1 MRNSKLSNIRFKG
14 TGIITALV
22 IMVLMFTSDVNA
34 YKFDFVTVTDIVNKV
49 KKKFGE
55 IDSYEANF
63 VIVSEKMG
71 KKTQNNGDIKYKA
84 TDKLL
89 MNFYNPPGQKIVA
102 NGKMMWI
109 YIPALNVVA
118 EQDLKSDTS
127 IFSSG
132 TKMGLKR
139 LFSKYHYKF
148 DSKTQPEPQKDGTK
162 MYTLLLNQK
171 ESRSGFRTLKLW
183 ISEDFFITKA
193 MGTTSSG
200 KKVEIS
206 FSQIRTNVDLS
217 NGLFKF
223 SIPSMARVIKNP
235 LISEE

>member
-1 MRNSKLSNIRFKG
+1 MSIFFILCYSE
-14 TGIITALV
+14 
-22 IMVLMFTSDVNA
+22 SHA
-34 YKFDFVTVTDIVNKV
+34 YKFDFVTVTDVVNKI

-55 IDSYEANF
+55 LDTYDANF
-63 VIVSEKMG
+63 SLITEKMG
-71 KKTQNNGDIKYKA
+71 KKNSNSGNVKYKA

-89 MNFYNPPGQKIVA
+89 MTFYNPPGQKIVS

-109 YIPALNVVA
+109 YIPTLNVVA

-127 IFSSG
+127 LFSSG

-171 ESRSGFRTLKLW
+171 ESRSGYRSIKLW
-183 ISEDFFITKA
+183 VSEDYLISRA
-193 MGTTSSG
+193 IGWTSSG

-206 FSQIRTNVDLS
+206 FSQIRTNVDIP
-217 NGLFKF
+217 NGVFKF
-223 SIPSMARVIKNP
+223 TVPARARVIKNP
-235 LISEE
+235 MISEE